1 MDYTALLTSQLTDL
15 FRVGLLVGLFY
26 TMERTK
32 PQTGIAI
39 PLLAGIAFV
48 AVIIPS
54 TMPVAGVSFSDA
66 LVTGLVSNSLIVAVL
81 WLIFGFL
88 KKRT

>member
-1 MDYTALLTSQLTDL
+1 MDTTALLTSQLTDL
-15 FRVGLLVGLFY
+15 FRIGLLVGLFY

-54 TMPVAGVSFSDA
+54 TMPVPSVSFSDA
-66 LVTGLVSNSLIVAVL
+66 LVTGLVSNSIIVAVL

-88 KKRT
+88 KKRA

>member
-1 MDYTALLTSQLTDL
+1 MDYATLLTSQLTDL

-32 PQTGIAI
+32 PQTGIVI

>member
-1 MDYTALLTSQLTDL
+1 MDHTALLTSQLTDL
-15 FRVGLLVGLFY
+15 FRIGLLVGLFY
-26 TMERTK
+26 TMERTR
-32 PQTGIAI
+32 PQTGVAI

-54 TMPVAGVSFSDA
+54 TMPVNGVSFSNA
-66 LVTGLVSNSLIVAVL
+66 FVSGLVANTIIVAVL

-88 KKRT
+88 KKKA

>member
-1 MDYTALLTSQLTDL
+1 MDYTSLLTSQLTDL

-54 TMPVAGVSFSDA
+54 TMPVTGVSFSDA
-66 LVTGLVSNSLIVAVL
+66 LVTGLVANSLIVAVL

-88 KKRT
+88 KKRS